1 MNIPS
6 EAQVTQD
13 PLAEIAA
20 LRTKI
25 ESLEREIRDQQVLL
39 ESLAEHS
46 DSLQAELLD
55 FNLQLEQRVAER
67 TAELQT
73 AYQVLEKMNENKSVF
88 IDLIAHELR
97 TPLTVIKGHAQ
108 MLQSI
113 TGSLHNEVVDRFVD
127 GLVKG
132 AERLEALV
140 NSTLDVAKIEN
151 STLSLTKRAVY
162 MWELF
167 EPIEATYRKV
177 LEARGLKLTVDIAS
191 LPPTLADAKLL
202 YRTFD
207 ELISNAVKYTPD
219 GGQITVTGD
228 IYATETEDATSDSF
242 LHISVADTGI
252 GIAPDHHQLIF
263 EKFYQL
269 GKVEVHSSSRTNYR
283 GGGPGLGLAVA
294 RGVIEAHKG
303 RIWAESPGF
312 NEQTFPGSTFHVLLP
327 LLTWELD
334 KQKKQE

>member
-1 MNIPS
+1 
-6 EAQVTQD
+6 
-13 PLAEIAA
+13 
-20 LRTKI
+20 
-25 ESLEREIRDQQVLL
+25 
-39 ESLAEHS
+39 
-46 DSLQAELLD
+46 
-55 FNLQLEQRVAER
+55 
-67 TAELQT
+67 
-73 AYQVLEKMNENKSVF
+73 
-88 IDLIAHELR
+88 
-97 TPLTVIKGHAQ
+97 
-108 MLQSI
+108 
-113 TGSLHNEVVDRFVD
+113 
-127 GLVKG
+127 VKG

-177 LEARGLKLTVDIAS
+177 LDARGLKLTIDIAS

-228 IYATETEDATSDSF
+228 IYTAEEAGDDKANF
-242 LHISVADTGI
+242 VHLSVADTGI
-252 GIAPDHHQLIF
+252 GIAPDHQRLIF

-269 GKVEVHSSSRTNYR
+269 GKVEVHSSSRTNYK

-294 RGVIEAHKG
+294 RGIVEAHNG

-312 NEQTFPGSTFHVLLP
+312 DEQNLPGSTFHVLLP
-327 LLTWELD
+327 LLAWKSPSKRARNEVAPPTLLTSEPGSYARATIVERKPEIIRRVLADTPYPRTSWPRWKRSGTKLRPRRSRR
-334 KQKKQE
+334 

>member
-1 MNIPS
+1 
-6 EAQVTQD
+6 
-13 PLAEIAA
+13 
-20 LRTKI
+20 
-25 ESLEREIRDQQVLL
+25 
-39 ESLAEHS
+39 
-46 DSLQAELLD
+46 
-55 FNLQLEQRVAER
+55 
-67 TAELQT
+67 
-73 AYQVLEKMNENKSVF
+73 MNENKSVF

-177 LEARGLKLTVDIAS
+177 LDARGLKLTIDIAS

-228 IYATETEDATSDSF
+228 IYTAEEAGDDKANF
-242 LHISVADTGI
+242 VHLSVADTGI
-252 GIAPDHHQLIF
+252 GIAPDHQRLIF

-269 GKVEVHSSSRTNYR
+269 GKVEVHSSSRTNYK

-294 RGVIEAHKG
+294 RGIVEAHNG

-312 NEQTFPGSTFHVLLP
+312 DEQNYPGSTFHVLLP
-327 LLTWELD
+327 LLAWEIA
-334 KQKKQE
+334 KQASQE